1 VDDPTAHVAVRAERA
16 FLAALG
22 GGCTLPL
29 GALAV
34 LDDDGAGLT
43 IDGFLA
49 SRDGRI
55 LLRRSES
62 GPASEPEELGRRLTH
77 VLLEE
82 CGGRSLDDWA
92 EPAGAGVES
101 SPR

>member
-1 VDDPTAHVAVRAERA
+1 VLALLGAIDDPAAHGAVRAERA

-34 LDDDGAGLT
+34 SGESGDELV

-55 LLRRSES
+55 LVRHRVT
-62 GPASEPEELGRRLTH
+62 GPATEPADLGASLARAMPDDR
-77 VLLEE
+77 
-82 CGGRSLDDWA
+82 GGRSLDDWSD
-92 EPAGAGVES
+92 P
-101 SPR
+101 